1 MIEQALPAALR
12 DAVDEETRKKV
23 AAALAKAQGK
33 QDFYRRIIGS
43 YGQKKGL
50 EIYKTVKSEYTNLK
64 KILEGK

>member
-1 MIEQALPAALR
+1 MGAALG
-12 DAVDEETRKKV
+12 
-23 AAALAKAQGK
+23 KAQGK
-33 QDFYRRIIGS
+33 QVFYRRIIGS